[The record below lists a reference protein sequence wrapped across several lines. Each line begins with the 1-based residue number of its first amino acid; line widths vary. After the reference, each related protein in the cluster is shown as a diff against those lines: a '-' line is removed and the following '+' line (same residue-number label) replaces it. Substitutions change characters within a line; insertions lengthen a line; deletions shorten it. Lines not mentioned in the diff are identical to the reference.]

1 MEKVDVVTG
10 GAGFV
15 GSHLSRGLLR
25 SGRKVRIID
34 NFSTGRDENVT
45 DLREQFPDQVEI
57 MKQDIRNLEVLRGLL
72 QGVDTVYHQGAVP
85 SVQESIRD
93 PLETTSSNIE
103 GTVKVLVAGRD
114 AQVRKVVFAASSS
127 VYGDTA
133 TLPENEQMEL
143 NPISPYAVSKYAG
156 ELYCENFSRLYNLP
170 TLALRY
176 FNVFGPHQDP
186 RSEYAAVIPRFV
198 CRMLAG
204 QRPIIYGDG
213 EQSRDFTFVENVV
226 SANLLAARALATGVT
241 LNIGCGE
248 RFTLNQLAAE
258 LNKILG
264 TGLEPIYESA
274 RPGDPRHSLAD
285 IRLAKETIGFEPK
298 ISFREGL
305 RRTVKW
311 FEKEQAA
318 GNLVK
323 CD

>member
-198 CRMLAG
+198 YRMLAG

>member
-45 DLREQFPDQVEI
+45 DLREQFPDRVEI
-57 MKQDIRNLEVLRGLL
+57 MKQDIRDLEVLRRLL

-85 SVQESIRD
+85 SVQESIRN

-156 ELYCENFSRLYNLP
+156 ELYCENFSLLYDLP

-176 FNVFGPHQDP
+176 FNVFGPRQDP

-226 SANLLAARALATGVT
+226 SANLLAARAPATGVT
-241 LNIGCGE
+241 MNIGCGE
-248 RFTLNQLAAE
+248 RFTLNQLTAE

-264 TGLEPIYESA
+264 TGLEPIYEPA